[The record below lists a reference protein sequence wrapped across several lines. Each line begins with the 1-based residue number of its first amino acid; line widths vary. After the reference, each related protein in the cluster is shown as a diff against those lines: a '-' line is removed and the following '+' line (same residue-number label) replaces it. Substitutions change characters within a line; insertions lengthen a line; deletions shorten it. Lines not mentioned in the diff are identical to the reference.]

1 MQPIVATFHNDKTL
15 ITFENTTGQT
25 QYISK
30 GAKVAVLDMRSKDGG
45 MTNFE
50 WDIPTDDEGNLVLY
64 AHTFASTLEPTKL
77 ANEDPLLQAET
88 KINVSQTPKEHTVG
102 KENGEDPYPWLDSD
116 DPRQK
121 MTDEEILRLK
131 VPFDKSILTAAE
143 KECLIKL
150 MLENT
155 AAFSIRDEIGTCPY
169 FEVKLKLRDDKPF
182 FVRPYN
188 IQEDQKSNNT
198 KRNGQVRETW
208 NYLERFNWVQ
218 FASPVSQAKATKF
231 VPGHHRL

>member
-1 MQPIVATFHNDKTL
+1 MATFYNDKTL
-15 ITFENTTGQT
+15 VTFENTTGQT

-88 KINVSQTPKEHTVG
+88 KIDVSQTPKQHKIGE
-102 KENGEDPYPWLDSD
+102 ENGEDPHPWLDAD
-116 DPRQK
+116 DPRRK
-121 MTDEEILRLK
+121 MTDEEILRLT
-131 VPFDKSILTAAE
+131 VPLDKSVLTAAE
-143 KECLIKL
+143 KEWLIKL
-150 MLENT
+150 MLKNT

-169 FEVKLKLRDDKPF
+169 FKVKLKLRDDKPF
-182 FVRPYN
+182 FV
-188 IQEDQKSNNT
+188 
-198 KRNGQVRETW
+198 
-208 NYLERFNWVQ
+208 
-218 FASPVSQAKATKF
+218 
-231 VPGHHRL
+231 